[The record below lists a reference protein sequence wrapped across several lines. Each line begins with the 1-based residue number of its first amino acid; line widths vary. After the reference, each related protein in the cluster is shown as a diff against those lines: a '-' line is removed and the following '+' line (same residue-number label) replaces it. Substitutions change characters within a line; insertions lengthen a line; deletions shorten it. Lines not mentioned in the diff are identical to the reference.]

1 MSKDSIHFEQQ
12 LWNTWNQTKDTK
24 VADQLVEHYK
34 HIVFFHV
41 DRIKSTLPKNVD
53 TDDLISLGFMGLF
66 DAITKFDLDRQL
78 KFETYASFRV
88 RGAIID
94 GLRKEDWLPRTQ
106 REKTK
111 EVEAASEK
119 LKQKFQRTPTSSE
132 IAEELKMETSDVET
146 LMRDSLVANVL
157 SIEDKLESD
166 DHPEGIKYSVNNIH
180 APMPE
185 KELIHKELI
194 QELSESIKHLNENE
208 QLVISLFYDEELTMT
223 EIGEVMNLST
233 SRISQV
239 HKSALFKLREILQ
252 KLA

>member
-88 RGAIID
+88 RGAI
-94 GLRKEDWLPRTQ
+94 R
-106 REKTK
+106 
-111 EVEAASEK
+111 SEE
-119 LKQKFQRTPTSSE
+119 RRVG
-132 IAEELKMETSDVET
+132 EEGV
-146 LMRDSLVANVL
+146 
-157 SIEDKLESD
+157 
-166 DHPEGIKYSVNNIH
+166 
-180 APMPE
+180 
-185 KELIHKELI
+185 
-194 QELSESIKHLNENE
+194 
-208 QLVISLFYDEELTMT
+208 
-223 EIGEVMNLST
+223 
-233 SRISQV
+233 
-239 HKSALFKLREILQ
+239 
-252 KLA
+252 